1 VDAYMANKEEEFLL
15 EQAGGNDKVPL
26 FEAADGKI
34 LATGDLFRGP
44 STGFTSELDL
54 NNPGNKL
61 PEKREKYD

>member
-1 VDAYMANKEEEFLL
+1 MANKEEEYLL
-15 EQAGGNDKVPL
+15 KQAGGDTKVPL

-44 STGFTSELDL
+44 YTGFTSDLDL

-61 PEKREKYD
+61 APREEKYD